1 MSGPF
6 AAAVLAL
13 GCAAAMPAQ
22 NPGAGAIPTTLIQ
35 VKRVYVA
42 PLGDGPGSQ
51 ALRALIISSLN
62 ATRLFILTDNK
73 ARADAILKGAAA
85 DHTYIETHDLIDGAN
100 GRGGI
105 NLSSG
110 RSTYSRTGISAN
122 EGGSDREAYH
132 SKELKHDAF
141 AAVRLCNREGDV
153 IWSTTQES
161 GGGKFQGASEEVA
174 AKVAR
179 QMREDFQR
187 EHEAASP
194 HP

>member
-1 MSGPF
+1 MLAAILAAILSF
-6 AAAVLAL
+6 TALAQNRAAAST
-13 GCAAAMPAQ
+13 PES
-22 NPGAGAIPTTLIQ
+22 LIQ

-42 PLGDGPGSQ
+42 PLGDGPGSD

-62 ATRLFILTDNK
+62 ATKLFLITDNK

-85 DHTYIETHDLIDGAN
+85 DHTHIETHTLVDGAN

-105 NLSSG
+105 NLSRG
-110 RSTYSRTGISAN
+110 GTGYSRSGISAN

-161 GGGKFQGASEEVA
+161 GGGKFRGASEDVA

-179 QMREDFQR
+179 QIREDFQR
-187 EHEAASP
+187 EREAAAP
-194 HP
+194 RP